1 MRWSGGELLP
11 AFSMR
16 QRLLDYPI
24 ELYVSRQ
31 EVNVLSI
38 RPATAEDA
46 GLLRTMIRELA
57 DFERELNLVS
67 ITETD
72 LVRDG
77 FGADPKFRA
86 LIAEWNGEPAGYAFF
101 FPFYSTWQG
110 RQLFLEDLFVRPQF
124 RGQGIGKALLSY
136 VANVAVRES
145 CRAMR
150 WEVLDWNKSAIELY
164 KSLGA
169 RFLDDWRLVL
179 LPIEGIR
186 RLAEKAA

>member
-1 MRWSGGELLP
+1 
-11 AFSMR
+11 
-16 QRLLDYPI
+16 
-24 ELYVSRQ
+24 
-31 EVNVLSI
+31 VLSI

-124 RGQGIGKALLSY
+124 RGKGLGKALLSH

-150 WEVLDWNKSAIELY
+150 WEVLDWNNSAIELY

-169 RFLDDWRLVL
+169 TFLDDWRLVL

>member
-1 MRWSGGELLP
+1 
-11 AFSMR
+11 
-16 QRLLDYPI
+16 
-24 ELYVSRQ
+24 
-31 EVNVLSI
+31 VLSI

-57 DFERELNLVS
+57 DFECELDSVS
-67 ITETD
+67 ITEAD

-86 LIAEWNGEPAGYAFF
+86 VIAEWDRQAAGYAFF
-101 FPFYSTWQG
+101 FHFYSTWQG

-124 RGQGIGKALLSY
+124 RGKGVGKALLSY
-136 VANVAVRES
+136 VANIAKNEN

-169 RFLDDWRLVL
+169 SFLDDWRLVL
-179 LPIEGIR
+179 LPSEGVQ
-186 RLAEKAA
+186 RLAGKAA

>member
-1 MRWSGGELLP
+1 M
-11 AFSMR
+11 
-16 QRLLDYPI
+16 
-24 ELYVSRQ
+24 
-31 EVNVLSI
+31 LSI

-46 GLLRTMIRELA
+46 GLLRTMICELA
-57 DFERELNLVS
+57 DFEREVDSVS
-67 ITETD
+67 ITEAD

-86 LIAEWNGEPAGYAFF
+86 LIAEWDEQAAGYAFF

-124 RGQGIGKALLSY
+124 RRKGIGQALLTY
-136 VANVAVRES
+136 VANIARNEE

-150 WEVLDWNKSAIELY
+150 WEVLDWNKPAIELY

-169 RFLDDWRLVL
+169 AFLDDWRLVL
-179 LPIEGIR
+179 LPSEGVR